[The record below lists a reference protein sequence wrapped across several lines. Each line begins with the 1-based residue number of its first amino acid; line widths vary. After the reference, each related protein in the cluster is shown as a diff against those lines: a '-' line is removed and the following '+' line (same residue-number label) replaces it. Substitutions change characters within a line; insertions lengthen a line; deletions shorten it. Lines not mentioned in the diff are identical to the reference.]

1 MKSVLRDL
9 LCFPTTITTLL
20 LNMNPNNTNNTTTTA
35 PAYSD
40 AVLDLGKQ
48 FYAAYVAEAE
58 NPTDATAGNIYNLF
72 LHFAAQLE
80 EQTKAATAAASPA
93 PALAIPPVAGA
104 PVAAGGGKIR
114 TRAQTAWDAW
124 QTDQKAK
131 GYPGLAGGAD
141 ASSDAKKQHVRDTYH
156 AMTKAQQQAFLQQY
170 QAVHGVPTVAKGSGA
185 KKVSSYTTFQVL
197 HSAIFRIAHG
207 KGKGDKLGADY
218 APDRIAR
225 WAAIKANP
233 AWESSIKK
241 EMEGW
246 CRERNAGADIAT
258 PANLEKLRNWCGM
271 SAAAA
276 IQPVSVPVA

>member
-1 MKSVLRDL
+1 
-9 LCFPTTITTLL
+9 
-20 LNMNPNNTNNTTTTA
+20 MNPNNTNNTTTTA
-35 PAYSD
+35 PTYSD
-40 AVLDLGKQ
+40 AVMDLGKQ
-48 FYAAYVAEAE
+48 FFAAYMAEAE
-58 NPTDATAGNIYNLF
+58 NPTDATPGNIYNLF

-80 EQTKAATAAASPA
+80 EQTKAAAAAASPA
-93 PALAIPPVAGA
+93 LAIPAVPVAGV
-104 PVAAGGGKIR
+104 PVAAGGKVR

-141 ASSDAKKQHVRDTYH
+141 ATSDAKKQHVRSTYH

-170 QAVHGVPTVAKGSGA
+170 QAVHGVPAVAAKGSGA
-185 KKVSSYTTFQVL
+185 KKVSSYTAFQVL
-197 HSAIFRIAHG
+197 HSAAFRLAHG
-207 KGKGDKLGADY
+207 KGKGDKLGAEY
-218 APDRIAR
+218 APDRIAK

-271 SAAAA
+271 HHAAAAVA

>member
-1 MKSVLRDL
+1 M
-9 LCFPTTITTLL
+9 FPDYYYYFTTF
-20 LNMNPNNTNNTTTTA
+20 NMNPNNTNNTTTTT

-40 AVLDLGKQ
+40 AVMDLGKQ
-48 FYAAYVAEAE
+48 FYAAYMEEAE
-58 NPTDATAGNIYNLF
+58 NPTDGTPGAIYNLF

-80 EQTKAATAAASPA
+80 KQTKETAAVASPA
-93 PALAIPPVAGA
+93 LAPVV

-141 ASSDAKKQHVRDTYH
+141 ASSDAKKQHVRGTYH

-170 QAVHGVPTVAKGSGA
+170 QAVHGVPAVAKGSGA
-185 KKVSSYTTFQVL
+185 KKVSSYTAFQVL

-207 KGKGDKLGADY
+207 KGKGDKLGAEY
-218 APDRIAR
+218 APDRIAK

-258 PANLEKLRNWCGM
+258 PTNLEKLRNWCGM
-271 SAAAA
+271 AAGAVA
-276 IQPVSVPVA
+276 TQPVSVPVA